1 MLPRRSTLHRYLLA
15 VIAGLIGVC
24 LQMWHQARR
33 DAAERHR
40 EEIREARR
48 VAETLSTRL
57 DRRLYRMQRL
67 AWAIRN
73 KRSQQATRTMWNDY
87 IETLHEWNE
96 HYDATRVQLRHSFG
110 RWAEAAF
117 ETELAPRFTRIGRRL
132 EQMGTHP
139 DRAAGQLSSATR
151 EIRSLSDCVYL
162 FNNALATAVDERLVG
177 GLRSADSLAARA
189 FANESSRSPSV
200 RCSPV
205 EDRQV
210 RNR

>member
-1 MLPRRSTLHRYLLA
+1 MLPKRSTLHRYLLA

-33 DAAERHR
+33 DAAEHHR
-40 EEIREARR
+40 EEISEARE
-48 VAETLSTRL
+48 VAETLSTRM

-67 AWAIRN
+67 AWAIGN
-73 KRSQQATRTMWNDY
+73 KRSRQATRIMWNDY
-87 IETLHEWNE
+87 IESLHEWNE

-110 RWAEAAF
+110 RWAEAGF
-117 ETELAPRFTRIGRRL
+117 ETELAPRFTRIGRQL

-139 DRAAGQLSSATR
+139 ERAAGQFSSVSR

-162 FNNALATAVDERLVG
+162 FNNALATAVDERRVG
-177 GLRSADSLAARA
+177 GLRSADSLAAQA
-189 FANESSRSPSV
+189 FANGSSRSPSV
-200 RCSPV
+200 RCSQL
-205 EDRQV
+205 EDNRV